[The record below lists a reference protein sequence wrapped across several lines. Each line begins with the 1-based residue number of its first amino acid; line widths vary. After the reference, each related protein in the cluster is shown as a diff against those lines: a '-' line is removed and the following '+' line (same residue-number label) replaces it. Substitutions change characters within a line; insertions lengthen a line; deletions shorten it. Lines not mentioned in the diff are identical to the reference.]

1 MVEIMTKTKE
11 TNKDLSDFD
20 VLVMH
25 VDLAVS
31 VAKRFKELN
40 MEIAELKAENE
51 RLKDL
56 LTPLDSPL
64 TTTR

>member
-1 MVEIMTKTKE
+1 MQPRTKE

-40 MEIAELKAENE
+40 MEIAQLKAENQ

-64 TTTR
+64 TTTH